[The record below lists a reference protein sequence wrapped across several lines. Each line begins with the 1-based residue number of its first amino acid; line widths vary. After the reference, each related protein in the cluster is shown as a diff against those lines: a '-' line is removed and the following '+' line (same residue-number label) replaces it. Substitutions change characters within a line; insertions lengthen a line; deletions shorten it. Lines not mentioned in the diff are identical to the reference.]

1 MKADSPGID
10 RLLEVISTLR
20 GPGGCPWDREQT
32 LETLRPFLLEE
43 AYELLDAIES
53 GDADRHRDELGDVLL
68 QVLLQSSIRQ
78 ESGDFDF
85 NDVADS
91 LADKLVRRHPHVFGD
106 VRVKDSKE
114 VIKNWKEIKKGEKD
128 GEPGE
133 SVLED
138 VPRCMPSLR
147 RAQKIQSRASGVG
160 FDWDH
165 VDEVIAKLEEELSEV
180 KEAISSNDD
189 KALREEIGDL
199 LFSVVNLS
207 RFRRIDADEAMD
219 AAISKFRHR
228 FSEVERRIHESGR
241 KLSDCTLEEMEAEWQ
256 AVKAEGR

>member
-1 MKADSPGID
+1 MKADSPGIE

-53 GDADRHRDELGDVLL
+53 GDSNRHRDELGDVLL
-68 QVLLQSSIRQ
+68 QVVLQSSIRQ
-78 ESGDFDF
+78 EAGEFDF

-106 VRVKDSKE
+106 VQVKDSKE
-114 VIKNWKEIKKGEKD
+114 VVKNWKKIKQNENGV
-128 GEPGE
+128 EPGE
-133 SVLED
+133 SVLKD

-147 RAQKIQSRASGVG
+147 RAQKIQSKASGVG

-165 VDEVIAKLEEELSEV
+165 VDEVIAKLEEEISEV
-180 KEAISSNDD
+180 KEAISSKDD
-189 KALREEIGDL
+189 RAVREEIGDL

-207 RFRRIDADEAMD
+207 RFQGIDADEAMD
-219 AAISKFRHR
+219 AAISKFCDR

-241 KLSDCTLEEMEAEWQ
+241 KLSGCTLEEMEAEWQ
-256 AVKAEGR
+256 AVKAGGR